1 MKTLH
6 LDADALGPDALE
18 LGFDSCLKL
27 ANAIAGHLL
36 GEAMLLS
43 FWDRDRGLESPNGVS
58 ECHQGC
64 AIPGWQDYAENRG
77 GSLMIDFGQGRFV
90 FCYRPLGDLT

>member
-6 LDADALGPDALE
+6 LDATDLGLDFNA
-18 LGFDSCLKL
+18 CLKL
-27 ANAIAGHLL
+27 AEAAAAHLL

-43 FWDRDRGLESPNGVS
+43 FYDRDRNLESPNGVS

-64 AIPGWQDYAENRG
+64 AVPGWVDYAANRG
-77 GSLMIDFGQGRFV
+77 GSLIVDFGRGRFV
-90 FCYRPLGDLT
+90 FCFRPLGEFA

>member
-6 LDADALGPDALE
+6 LDAEE
-18 LGFDSCLKL
+18 LDLDFNACLKL
-27 ANAIAGHLL
+27 AEANAEHLL

-64 AIPGWQDYAENRG
+64 DTPGWVDYAANRG
-77 GSLMIDFGQGRFV
+77 GTLMVNFSRGRFV
-90 FCYRPLGDLT
+90 FCFMPLDPNP

>member
-6 LDADALGPDALE
+6 LDATE
-18 LGFDSCLKL
+18 LGLDFNACLKL
-27 ANAIAGHLL
+27 AEAAATYLL

-43 FWDRDRGLESPNGVS
+43 FYDRDRNLESPNGVS

-64 AIPGWQDYAENRG
+64 ATPGWVDYAANRG
-77 GSLMIDFGQGRFV
+77 GTLIVDFERGRHV
-90 FCYRPLGDLT
+90 FCFMPLGDAP

>member
-6 LDADALGPDALE
+6 LDADE
-18 LGFDSCLKL
+18 LGLDFNACLKL
-27 ANAIAGHLL
+27 AEAAAEHLL

-43 FWDRDRGLESPNGVS
+43 FWDRERNLESPAGVS

-64 AIPGWQDYAENRG
+64 AVPGWVDYAANRG
-77 GSLMIDFGQGRFV
+77 GTLMVDFGRGRFV
-90 FCYRPLGDLT
+90 FCFRPLGDLAHV